1 MSICARTARSAAF
14 LAALVSLSTAACG
27 GPSGT
32 AFGRGK
38 DDKGEEAQAEPTP
51 VVTGL
56 VKAGPIEAQL
66 VAASTIEAEQQVT
79 VHAESTGRIL
89 KLAVEEGDEVEEAQ
103 LLARI
108 KYDQQAA
115 GLDRAS
121 TSLDQAQADLDTVKE
136 QFALRVASKDELQA
150 AQRAYDLA
158 KLDIA
163 DRRRDIRN
171 TKVTAPLT
179 GKVVERF
186 VSEGAFVTSGA
197 QLVTIVDFSTLVA
210 RVFVPEKELD
220 RIAVGQ
226 DAEIVGKAATGRRG
240 TGKILRIAP
249 VVDAA
254 TGTVKVTVALPPELA
269 GTSEGFLP
277 GMYAE
282 VTLTTE
288 RRERATLVAK
298 EALVWDEEQAFVF
311 VADGDTVKRQP
322 VKLGLRDAEFA
333 EVLEGVEVG
342 TEVVAVGHAGLKDGA
357 PIRRVDRNG
366 KPIEASAATPGSD
379 LAERGDPAAS
389 EGA

>member
-1 MSICARTARSAAF
+1 MRTLRRSPG
-14 LAALVSLSTAACG
+14 LAAVALCVSLFTAGCG
-27 GPSGT
+27 GPGGT
-32 AFGRGK
+32 AFGRGP
-38 DDKGEEAQAEPTP
+38 DGEAEESEVEATP

-66 VAASTIEAEQQVT
+66 VAASTIEAERQVT

-89 KLAVEEGDEVEEAQ
+89 TLTAEEGDDVKEGK

-108 KYDQQAA
+108 KYDSQSA

-121 TSLDQAQADLDTVKE
+121 TSLTKAQSDLDIVRE
-136 QFALRVASKDELQA
+136 LYAQRVASKEELDA
-150 AQRAYDLA
+150 AELA
-158 KLDIA
+158 LETAQLDIA
-163 DRRRDIRN
+163 DRRRDVRN
-171 TKVTAPLT
+171 TKVVAPLS
-179 GKVVERF
+179 GVVVERF

-220 RIAVGQ
+220 RIAEGQ
-226 DAEIVGKAATGRRG
+226 AAEVVGKAAQGRRG

-254 TGTVKVTVALPPELA
+254 TGTVKVTVALPAELA
-269 GTSEGFLP
+269 GGDGGFLP

-288 RRERATLVAK
+288 RRERAVLVSK

-311 VADGDTVKRQP
+311 VTAGDKVERRAIE
-322 VKLGLRDAEFA
+322 LGLSDAEHS
-333 EVLEGVEVG
+333 EVLRGLQIG
-342 TEVVAVGHAGLKDGA
+342 TEVVIVGHAGLKDGA
-357 PIRRVDRNG
+357 PIRRVDRTG
-366 KPIEASAATPGSD
+366 SAVDASPAVEGSD
-379 LAERGDPAAS
+379 LAERDEPPAA